1 MKIKLN
7 SGAEYWVSWKHKNTL
22 QDNSNKLDGIP
33 CPPKESFTECKIE
46 NKTNSSIKGTGYAMV
61 GKNEKFFNKDK
72 GRKVSLKRAMQKIG
86 LNKETRTLFWY
97 HYHLLTNN
105 VLRIKRNRCFECNS
119 ILDKETLFC
128 SHCRIQI

>member
-7 SGAEYWVSWKHKNTL
+7 SGVEYWVSWKHENTL

-72 GRKVSLKRAMQKIG
+72 GRKISLKRAMQKIG
-86 LNKETRTLFWY
+86 LNKETRTLFWNEY
-97 HYHLLTNN
+97 HKLTNRFQ
-105 VLRIKRNRCFECNS
+105 RIK
-119 ILDKETLFC
+119 
-128 SHCRIQI
+128 